1 MRDLRLCRAGRAAT
15 IVGGVTEPG
24 CITVRDLAI
33 EPFVRIPMSA
43 TLRNAARLLAVS
55 GAGTL
60 LVESDGT
67 FVTLTDGDVVRM
79 VAAGAD
85 PSVPLSELTLQAPL
99 LATPDTSVQAALR
112 ALVDARSWNVVVV
125 DDGNHPLGL
134 VSLATL
140 LEALI
145 GGPPW
150 LGALRLA
157 LRIEG
162 GQAT

>member
-1 MRDLRLCRAGRAAT
+1 VTDAACPT
-15 IVGGVTEPG
+15 IG
-24 CITVRDLAI
+24 DLAI
-33 EPFVRIPMSA
+33 ERFVRIGLSA

-55 GAGTL
+55 GIGTL
-60 LVESDGT
+60 LVESGDG

-85 PSVPLSELTLQAPL
+85 PGLAIGELTLEAPL
-99 LATPDTSVQAALR
+99 VANRETTVRAAVQG
-112 ALVDARSWNVVVV
+112 LVDARCWSVVVV
-125 DDGNHPLGL
+125 DDDNEPMGL
-134 VSLATL
+134 VSLPTL

-162 GQAT
+162 GPAT